1 MSYSAPIGDIAHT
14 LRAVAGLDDLIE
26 QGMAGELDSDVADA
40 ILEEAGKF
48 ASEQLAPLNHPGDV
62 AGTVFENGTV
72 TMPQGFSEVYR
83 EWVEAGW
90 GGLAGPEAF
99 GGQGLPLTL
108 AMAVNE
114 IWNAAC
120 VSFSENPMLTTGVVD
135 ALALHGNEGLQNT
148 YLAKLVSG
156 EWSGTMQLTE
166 PHAGS
171 DLRFLKSKA
180 EPQGDGSYKLSGT
193 KIFITFGE
201 HDMVENIIHMVL
213 ARIPGAPAGTRGISL
228 FLVPK
233 YLVGE
238 DGSLGERNDVHCI
251 SIEHKLGIHA
261 SPTCVMQMG
270 DNGGAVGWLV
280 GEENRGLNCMFT
292 MMNRARL
299 GVGMQGV
306 GIAERAFQQA
316 LAYATE
322 RKQGATASTEK
333 GQMTEIINH
342 PDVQRMLLD
351 MKAKTAA
358 ARAICYVTAKAID
371 VAERSSDEAAR
382 ARGLAYAGL
391 LTPVAKAYSTD
402 LSVEVA
408 SQGIQVHGGMG
419 YIEETGAAQ
428 HLRDARITPIYEG
441 TNGIQAIDLVTRKL
455 PMEGGE
461 VVRGHI
467 DDLKDI
473 VSGVRGSNEPA
484 FGESA
489 DRLEDAISALEEA
502 SGWLLRTMGSNP
514 DAALVGAC
522 AYLRLFGIASGGAYL
537 AKGALAEQREGNGTG
552 RTFTVLTRHFADHL
566 SVEAPGLAR
575 AVRSGADG
583 VLGQG
588 ESLLRAS

>member
-14 LRAVAGLDDLIE
+14 MRAIAGLNDLID
-26 QGMAGELDSDVADA
+26 QGLAGDLDDDVADA

-48 ASEQLAPLNHPGDV
+48 ASEQVAPLNQPGDV
-62 AGTVFENGTV
+62 AGTKFENGTV
-72 TMPQGFSEVYR
+72 AMPAGFKDVYL

-90 GGLAGPEAF
+90 GGLAGPEEF

-108 AMAVNE
+108 AMAVSE
-114 IWNAAC
+114 IWNSAC

-135 ALALHGNEGLQNT
+135 ALTLHGNDSQKAT
-148 YLAKLVSG
+148 YLPKLISG

-166 PHAGS
+166 SSAGS
-171 DLRFLKSKA
+171 DLRFLKTKA

-201 HDMVENIIHMVL
+201 HDMVENIVHMVL
-213 ARIPGAPAGTRGISL
+213 ARIPGAPAGTKGISL

-233 YLVGE
+233 ILVGE
-238 DGSLGERNDVHCI
+238 DGSLGERNDIHCI
-251 SIEHKLGIHA
+251 STEHKLGIHA

-270 DNGGAVGWLV
+270 DNGGATGWLV

-299 GVGMQGV
+299 GVGIQGV

-316 LAYATE
+316 LAYASE
-322 RKQGATASTEK
+322 RKQGTVAETEK
-333 GQMTEIINH
+333 GEMVEIIRH

-351 MKAKTAA
+351 MKAKTAV
-358 ARAICYVTAKAID
+358 ARTLCYVTAKALD
-371 VAERSSDEAAR
+371 VAERSKDEAERSR
-382 ARGLAYAGL
+382 ALAYAGL

-441 TNGIQAIDLVTRKL
+441 TNGIQAIDLVSRKL

-467 DDLKDI
+467 AELKEI
-473 VSGVRGSNEPA
+473 VAGVRGSNEPS
-484 FGESA
+484 FGETA

-502 SGWLLRTMGSNP
+502 SDWLLRTMSGNP

-522 AYLRLFGIASGGAYL
+522 AYLRLFGIATGGAFL
-537 AKGALAEQREGNGTG
+537 AKGALAEQRNDNGNG
-552 RTFTVLTRHFADHL
+552 RTFTVLARHFADQL

-575 AVRSGADG
+575 AVSSGADG

-588 ESLLRAS
+588 ESLLRVS

>member
-1 MSYSAPIGDIAHT
+1 MSYSAPISDIAHT

-26 QGMAGELDSDVADA
+26 QGMAGELDSDVANA

-48 ASEQLAPLNHPGDV
+48 ASERLAPLNHPGDV

-72 TMPQGFSEVYR
+72 TMPEGFNEVYR

-90 GGLAGPEAF
+90 GGLAAPEAF

-135 ALALHGNEGLQNT
+135 ALALHGNEDLQNT

-316 LAYATE
+316 LAYANE

-333 GQMTEIINH
+333 GQMAEIINH

-371 VAERSSDEAAR
+371 VAERSSDETDR
-382 ARGLAYAGL
+382 ARELAYAGL

-455 PMEGGE
+455 PMEGGD

-473 VSGVRGSNEPA
+473 VSSVRGSNEPA

-575 AVRSGADG
+575 AVCSGADG
-583 VLGQG
+583 VLSQG